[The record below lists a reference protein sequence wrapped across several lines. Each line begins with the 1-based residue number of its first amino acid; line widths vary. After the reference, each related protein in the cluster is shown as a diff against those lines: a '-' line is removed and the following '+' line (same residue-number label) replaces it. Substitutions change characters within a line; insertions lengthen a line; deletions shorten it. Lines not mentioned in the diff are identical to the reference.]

1 MFNTVHIYFTA
12 HQLLGTLLKL
22 TFYFFISGCGPISA
36 VGLEYRYFGPQGT
49 SLADRSFVYLLA
61 IAECLNGKVFVLLS
75 ANHVGE
81 TCNWLLASVNYSTLI

>member
-1 MFNTVHIYFTA
+1 MFNTVHTYCTA

-49 SLADRSFVYLLA
+49 SLTDRSFVYLLA
-61 IAECLNGKVFVLLS
+61 IAECLNAMFLFCYRSMMLVK
-75 ANHVGE
+75 HVIG
-81 TCNWLLASVNYSTLI
+81 